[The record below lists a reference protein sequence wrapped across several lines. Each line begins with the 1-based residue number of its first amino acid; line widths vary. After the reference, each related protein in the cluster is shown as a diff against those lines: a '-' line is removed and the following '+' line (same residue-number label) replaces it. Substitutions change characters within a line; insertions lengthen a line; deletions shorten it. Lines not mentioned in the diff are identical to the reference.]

1 MNKHGQTLV
10 TFVILLPVIFL
21 LIGYIIEISIIG
33 YHKSKI
39 NSVTKSI
46 IANCIDECE
55 KDDIILLYDKNDIK
69 IDNVNIYKAS
79 GLRVSFTSK
88 VDSFLGSIIG
98 KDSYNIKFDIK
109 EYHENNKI
117 KYEKGS

>member
-46 IANCIDECE
+46 IANCIDILEDAIE
-55 KDDIILLYDKNDIK
+55 KGGTTIK
-69 IDNVNIYKAS
+69 
-79 GLRVSFTSK
+79 SFTSSEG
-88 VDSFLGSIIG
+88 VHGLFQNELLVHG
-98 KDSYNIKFDIK
+98 KEGCKCINCGNTVLKTRVGGRGTYYCPVCQK
-109 EYHENNKI
+109 
-117 KYEKGS
+117 